1 MVDYYILTY
10 MFHLVTRFY
19 GTILLVG
26 NKYIA
31 DMLQLQFVQFCFEML
46 LV

>member
-1 MVDYYILTY
+1 MTY

-19 GTILLVG
+19 GAIHLIG

-31 DMLQLQFVQFCFEML
+31 DMLQLEFVQFYFEML